1 MYSVASIVSPAITPS
16 HTTIVLIQNGL
27 DIELPLIAAF
37 PTNPIMSAV
46 SMIGSSIAGGNRVVQ
61 IGADVLTIGP
71 HFHHCGGRSQ
81 EDQLKT
87 TKEFVDM
94 YNSGLRDA
102 PTTALCTLT
111 ADMPAARW
119 HKLLWNG
126 TFNTLCSLMRMD
138 VGELQSSRGRETLLI
153 PMVRKFS
160 ELFISLSFK
169 FKSVSELPKA
179 LLALSLFPR

>member
-1 MYSVASIVSPAITPS
+1 
-16 HTTIVLIQNGL
+16 
-27 DIELPLIAAF
+27 
-37 PTNPIMSAV
+37 
-46 SMIGSSIAGGNRVVQ
+46 
-61 IGADVLTIGP
+61 
-71 HFHHCGGRSQ
+71 
-81 EDQLKT
+81 
-87 TKEFVDM
+87 M

-179 LLALSLFPR
+179 LLALSPLPR